1 MNAAAIGRAPALK
14 KEKRV
19 KIPMSPKSR
28 ILLIIVLGLVWIA
41 NEYQSGS
48 QTPQN
53 SVATFESTSPA
64 SIESGP
70 LSQIDEAFS
79 NRQSDLIVEEEGR
92 VIKVLPDDT
101 KGSQHQRFLVELNSG
116 LTVLIAH
123 NIDLAPRV
131 SRLKSGDFIRFK
143 GEYEWNEKG
152 GVVHWTHHD
161 PAKRHVGGWVELDGK
176 RYE

>member
-1 MNAAAIGRAPALK
+1 M
-14 KEKRV
+14 
-19 KIPMSPKSR
+19 KIPMGPKLR
-28 ILLIIVLGLVWIA
+28 ILLIVVLGLVWVA
-41 NEYQSGS
+41 NEYTSGNLGLPGGS
-48 QTPQN
+48 AKQ
-53 SVATFESTSPA
+53 ESNA
-64 SIESGP
+64 GESISK
-70 LSQIDEAFS
+70 IDEAFR
-79 NRQSDLIVEEEGR
+79 NRQSDLIVVETGR

-101 KGSQHQRFLVELNSG
+101 KGSQHQRFLVKLPSG

-131 SRLKSGDFIRFK
+131 SRLKSGDSIRFK

-161 PAKRHVGGWVELDGK
+161 PAKRHTGGWVELDGK

>member
-1 MNAAAIGRAPALK
+1 M
-14 KEKRV
+14 
-19 KIPMSPKSR
+19 KIPMNPKSR
-28 ILLIIVLGLVWIA
+28 LLLIVVVGLVWIA
-41 NEYQSGS
+41 NEYQPGS
-48 QTPQN
+48 LSQQPGVTTQ
-53 SVATFESTSPA
+53 ESTLQRSTTG
-64 SIESGP
+64 ESV
-70 LSQIDEAFS
+70 SKIDEAFR
-79 NRQSDLIVEEEGR
+79 NQQSDLIVVEEGR

-101 KGSQHQRFLVELNSG
+101 KGSQHQRFLVKLNSG

-161 PAKRHVGGWVELDGK
+161 PAKRHVGGWIELDGK

>member
-1 MNAAAIGRAPALK
+1 M
-14 KEKRV
+14 
-19 KIPMSPKSR
+19 KIPMSPTLR
-28 ILLIIVLGLVWIA
+28 ILLIVVIGLGWVV

-48 QTPQN
+48 LTRPDSTTTQPAT
-53 SVATFESTSPA
+53 SVQSSNTAQSFNTADVSK
-64 SIESGP
+64 
-70 LSQIDEAFS
+70 IDQAFY
-79 NRQSDLIVEEEGR
+79 NQKSDLIVTEEGR
-92 VIKVLPDDT
+92 VVKVLSDDMQ
-101 KGSQHQRFLVELNSG
+101 GSRHQRFLVKLDSG

-161 PAKRHVGGWVELDGK
+161 PAKRHAGGWIELDGK

>member
-1 MNAAAIGRAPALK
+1 
-14 KEKRV
+14 
-19 KIPMSPKSR
+19 MSPKMR
-28 ILLIIVLGLVWIA
+28 ILLIVVLGLVWVA
-41 NEYQSGS
+41 NEYQSGGL
-48 QTPQN
+48 TPQS
-53 SVATFESTSPA
+53 SVATQESTLQKSTT
-64 SIESGP
+64 G
-70 LSQIDEAFS
+70 LSVSKIDEAFR
-79 NRQSDLIVEEEGR
+79 NQQSDLIVVEEGR

-101 KGSQHQRFLVELNSG
+101 KGSQHQRFLVKLNSG

-161 PAKRHVGGWVELDGK
+161 PAKRHAGGWVELDGK

>member
-1 MNAAAIGRAPALK
+1 M
-14 KEKRV
+14 

-28 ILLIIVLGLVWIA
+28 ILLIVVLGLVWVA
-41 NEYQSGS
+41 NEYQSGNQTS
-48 QTPQN
+48 QN
-53 SVATFESTSPA
+53 GVATFETVSPA
-64 SIESGP
+64 SIESGSV
-70 LSQIDEAFS
+70 SQIDEAFS
-79 NRQSDLIVEEEGR
+79 NRQSDLIVVEEGR
-92 VIKVLPDDT
+92 VIKVLSDDT
-101 KGSQHQRFLVELNSG
+101 KGSQHQRFLVQLNSG

-131 SRLKSGDFIRFK
+131 SRVKSGDVIRFK

-161 PAKRHVGGWVELDGK
+161 PAKRHAGGWIELDGK